1 MNTAPKKSFWVSWFY
16 PFPSHCVILNT
27 IFCRLA
33 LASLTLLVCLP
44 VYWFFFPEL
53 WAAWAT
59 IGQPLYWA
67 MVVLICL
74 SECSVVWLDR
84 LKLSLCR
91 MQCHKEKMYDLYFR
105 QQVRQLI
112 GQERGVVYF
121 AWYLI
126 DGNPVKKHFL
136 FAYWE
141 FHWGRFLLLREPWQ
155 LHLVMHED
163 KDCATI
169 YSCEAAADFHL
180 MLASY
185 MSNISMADAY
195 VCDRAICIDYD
206 HPIVS

>member
-1 MNTAPKKSFWVSWFY
+1 MNTAPKKSFWVSWFC

-84 LKLSLCR
+84 LKLSLYR
-91 MQCHKEKMYDLYFR
+91 MQCHKEKMHDLYFR

-141 FHWGRFLLLREPWQ
+141 FHWGRSDVPGGFNLQSIPGRLLLRPGCR
-155 LHLVMHED
+155 LRRVDGGFIFL
-163 KDCATI
+163 I
-169 YSCEAAADFHL
+169 DFP
-180 MLASY
+180 
-185 MSNISMADAY
+185 AY
-195 VCDRAICIDYD
+195 GK
-206 HPIVS
+206 